1 MKVHFINVGYG
12 DSVLIEIPCDIDN
25 SVIRILVDTG
35 SAKEEEYQPEGPRI
49 MVTDYLKQREIDKL
63 DILVLSHPHEDHIAM
78 AIPLMRQLEIGE
90 VWVNHLLPETA
101 ECRRIDNSAVSEA
114 RFLID
119 SLNIYTPILAYCRAK
134 GLPVKAMM
142 EKGKDFVLSESF
154 SIRVLNNQT
163 PQGELFG
170 NQLNS
175 LFDKNGN
182 VLISD
187 GRIRKSLITLNRN
200 CNASSL
206 ALLFRWKDIKVLLTG
221 DSCPESWP
229 DALFGELDKT
239 DIDLFKLPHHG
250 QRDSINERAIKAVSP
265 RFIVTSGASDRR
277 NDSSN
282 PDCYR
287 LIEEHMGNKPV
298 LLFTDEV
305 RYEPYFE
312 VPGPFRALIL
322 TLAPGQQSSVE
333 FDLCPE
339 PETAN
344 DRAEVLL

>member
-1 MKVHFINVGYG
+1 M
-12 DSVLIEIPCDIDN
+12 
-25 SVIRILVDTG
+25 
-35 SAKEEEYQPEGPRI
+35 
-49 MVTDYLKQREIDKL
+49 
-63 DILVLSHPHEDHIAM
+63 DILILSHPHEDHIAM

-90 VWVNHLLPETA
+90 VWVNHLLPESA
-101 ECRRIDNSAVSEA
+101 ENRRIDNSAVSEA

-119 SLNIYTPILAYCRAK
+119 SLNIYTPILAYCRDK
-134 GLPVKAMM
+134 GLPVKAMV
-142 EKGKDFVLSESF
+142 EKGKNFILSESF
-154 SIRVLNNQT
+154 NIRILNNQT
-163 PQGELFG
+163 EQGELFG
-170 NQLNS
+170 KQLND

-187 GRIRKSLITLNRN
+187 KGVRSSLIALNKN

-206 ALLFRWKDIKVLLTG
+206 ALLFQWKDIKVLLTG

-229 DALFGELDKT
+229 DSFFGELNKT

-282 PDCYR
+282 PECYR
-287 LIEEHMGNKPV
+287 LIEEHMTEKPV

-312 VPGPFRALIL
+312 SPGPFRALIL

-339 PETAN
+339 PQIVN